1 MINRTLCLGLLLG
14 LSWAARCAQVEY
26 HLTISEKLI
35 APAGKQVRA
44 LAINDSIPGPP
55 LRFRVG
61 DWARIRVTN
70 RLPTEQTSLHWHGLL
85 VPNEQ
90 DGVPYV
96 TMPPI
101 EAGTSRLFEFEL
113 THPGTYW
120 YHSHTSLQ
128 EQRGVY
134 GSIVV
139 EPREADPDSP
149 DREYVVVLS
158 DWTNEHPDEVMRTLV
173 RGDDYYALRKGNMQ
187 SLWGAHKAGALKDY
201 LEREWTRMPPMDISD
216 VAYDAFWINGQP
228 RIEFAGKAGERIKLR
243 IINAAAST
251 YFYIHSAAGP
261 LMIVAADG
269 PRVQPVEV
277 NRLLMGMAETY
288 DVIVTLPGDGSYEVR
303 ATAQDGSGHAS
314 LFLGTG
320 ETRFVEDIPKPD
332 LYRMEWM
339 AAALEVNEK
348 PLDAPEPARP
358 QAPYRKLKSTTPTTP
373 PADAPLREL
382 ELRLTGDM
390 QRYIWSLNG
399 RTLMEESTIPVKH
412 GEVLRLKLINDTMM
426 HHPMHLHGHFFR
438 LLNGQGAYSPLKH
451 TVDVPPM
458 GTQTIEFEANEVGDW
473 LFHCH
478 LLYHMKAGM
487 TRVIS
492 YTDQGAHHRPTLDT
506 KHMNP
511 WRFNLGGT
519 VQNNFTEGHA
529 GWMNARNNVGL
540 DWEHGLDRH
549 EEYEMDLIW
558 KRYFNPNFSTIAGY
572 RFTNTPDTRDR
583 AFGGM
588 LYRLP
593 LMVEGSITVDTEGD
607 LRPRLGKTLQL
618 TDRLSLINEVEYDT
632 QTHWEWSS
640 TLEYRYNK
648 RFSITTGYHSNFGL
662 GGGFYFRW

>member
-1 MINRTLCLGLLLG
+1 MVLPL
-14 LSWAARCAQVEY
+14 AAKCEDVAY

-35 APAGKQVRA
+35 APTGKKVQA
-44 LAINDSIPGPP
+44 LAINGSIPGPT

-70 RLPTEQTSLHWHGLL
+70 ALPKEETSLHWHGLL

-96 TMPPI
+96 TTPPI
-101 EAGTSRLFEFEL
+101 KAGASHLFEFEL

-120 YHSHTSLQ
+120 YHSHTGLQ

-139 EPREADPDSP
+139 EPSEADPDPP

-173 RGDDYYALRKGNMQ
+173 RGDEYYALRKGNMQ

-228 RIEFAGKAGERIKLR
+228 RIELVGKAGERIKLR

-261 LMIVAADG
+261 LTIVAADG

-277 NRLLMGMAETY
+277 NRLLIGMAETY
-288 DVIVTLPGDGSYEVR
+288 DVIVTLPGDGRYEVR
-303 ATAQDGSGHAS
+303 ATAQDGSGQAS

-320 ETRFVEDIPKPD
+320 AERLAEEIPKPD

-339 AAALEVNEK
+339 TAALEAPEK

-358 QAPYRKLKSTTPTTP
+358 QAPYRKLKSTTPTQT
-373 PADAPLREL
+373 PADAPLREI

-458 GTQTIEFEANEVGDW
+458 GSRTIEFEADEVGDW

-492 YTDQGAHHRPTLDT
+492 YTDQGADHRPLLDT

-529 GWMNARNNVGL
+529 GWRNDRNNVGL
-540 DWEHGLDRH
+540 DWEHGLNRH
-549 EEYEMDLIW
+549 EEYEIDLIW

-572 RFTNTPDTRDR
+572 RFTNSPGTRDR
-583 AFGGM
+583 AFGGV

-593 LMVEGSITVDTEGD
+593 FMVEGMLTMDTEGD
-607 LRPRLGKTLQL
+607 MRPGLSKTLQL
-618 TDRLSLINEVEYDT
+618 TDRLSLSNEVEYDT
-632 QTHWEWSS
+632 HSHWEWSS
-640 TLEYRYNK
+640 TLDYRYHK
-648 RFSITTGYHSNFGL
+648 RCSIATGYHSNFGF
-662 GGGFYFRW
+662 GGGINFRW